1 MSGPLWS
8 NRFLRIRWIHIQMS
22 PTATWLLN
30 IIWHLSILGEDF
42 RTSMPRDL
50 NFPALVAFC
59 KRLVLKDE
67 TSNTETFTTW
77 IAYIPWIFGY
87 FMNIHGPVV
96 VWKRIMSHM
105 CLLLEIGRHT
115 RSCEMQRRATVSG
128 IATES
133 LYCSH
138 EVSPEPCVPGKC
150 PNTHEPISRP
160 QSNKESQPPFL
171 SRIPSFRL
179 APSPWNESE
188 TWNKYRS
195 TIWRNHFHHFRFRSH
210 PRRLSTFRK
219 VWISTGNC
227 L

>member
-1 MSGPLWS
+1 MW
-8 NRFLRIRWIHIQMS
+8 

-67 TSNTETFTTW
+67 TSNNETFTTW
-77 IAYIPWIFGY
+77 IGYHPMNIPWISMDQSLFG
-87 FMNIHGPVV
+87 NKSWVT
-96 VWKRIMSHM
+96 
-105 CLLLEIGRHT
+105 CADLLEIGRHT
-115 RSCEMQRRATVSG
+115 RSCETQRRVNG

-150 PNTHEPISRP
+150 PNIHEPISRL
-160 QSNKESQPPFL
+160 QSDNESQPPFA

-188 TWNKYRS
+188 KVMTWNKYRS
-195 TIWRNHFHHFRFRSH
+195 TIWRNHFHHFHFRSH